1 MNSAASYTR
10 SVWHMLR
17 KDVRRELR
25 ARAAL
30 PAMMLLAF
38 VLVFTLELQADFA
51 TEIKRQL
58 VGGLLWLAVFFA
70 GTLGLERSIA
80 DENHAGCWDALR
92 TYPVSAAAVY
102 TAKFLFN
109 FATLMSVAALLIPLL
124 AILADAPLLH
134 RPAAM
139 LLVAVL
145 ANFGL
150 AAMGTLLAAIVDG
163 LRNRANVIALLLL
176 PLLLPVLLGAGEA
189 TRLVILDELGEEFW
203 RWVQLLAAF
212 AAMFFTA
219 GVLAF
224 EFVMED

>member
-1 MNSAASYTR
+1 
-10 SVWHMLR
+10 MLS

-38 VLVFTLELQADFA
+38 VLVLTLELQADLA
-51 TEIKRQL
+51 PEIKRQL

-80 DENHAGCWDALR
+80 DENEAGCWDALR

-102 TAKFLFN
+102 TAKLLFN
-109 FATLMSVAALLIPLL
+109 FLTLLGVAALLIPLL
-124 AILADAPLLH
+124 AILTGEPLLH
-134 RPAAM
+134 RPAM
-139 LLVAVL
+139 ILLVAVL

-150 AAMGTLLAAIVDG
+150 AAIGTLLAAIVNG
-163 LRNRANVIALLLL
+163 LRRRANMIALLLL
-176 PLLLPVLLGAGEA
+176 PLLLPILLGAGEA
-189 TRLVILDELGEEFW
+189 TRLVILDDFGKEFW

-212 AAMFFTA
+212 AAIFFTT
-219 GVLAF
+219 GLLAF